1 MRFNRQSRKPYRQ
14 DDLFVG
20 RGVNPHRL
28 YRSEDRL
35 LAGVGSGL
43 AEYLGISTTA
53 TRIALILLCFALPFI
68 PLVYLALV
76 FVLPRRNR
84 DSADVATDKSREDEA
99 FWRTTTLAPST
110 SFSDLRY
117 RYRDME
123 ERMRQMEAYVTSAKY
138 EFERE
143 IRRSPPS
150 PPMA

>member
-1 MRFNRQSRKPYRQ
+1 MRFSRGTRKSYRQ
-14 DDLFVG
+14 DDLFIG

-35 LAGVGSGL
+35 LAGVGSGI

-68 PLVYLALV
+68 PLVYLVLI
-76 FVLPRRNR
+76 FVLPRRTLGSDIARN
-84 DSADVATDKSREDEA
+84 DETREDEA
-99 FWRTTTLAPST
+99 FWRTTTLTPST

-123 ERMRQMEAYVTSAKY
+123 ERMRGMEAYVTSAKY

-143 IRRSPPS
+143 LRRSPTV
-150 PPMA
+150 PPVL

>member
-1 MRFNRQSRKPYRQ
+1 MKFSQRNRRPYRQ
-14 DDLFVG
+14 DDLFIG

-35 LAGVGSGL
+35 LAGVGSGI

-53 TRIALILLCFALPFI
+53 TRISLILLCFALPFI
-68 PLVYLALV
+68 PLVYLVLI
-76 FVLPRRNR
+76 FVLPRRGVDADQAR
-84 DSADVATDKSREDEA
+84 DASREDEA
-99 FWRTTTLAPST
+99 FWRTTTLTPST

-123 ERMRQMEAYVTSAKY
+123 ERMRGMEAYVTSAKY

-143 IRRSPPS
+143 LRRSPAA
-150 PPMA
+150 PPLS